1 MEILRFSASLA
12 ERIGYRPYDVKLASS
27 IEIAKGEGEAHAYV
41 LYLEA
46 GGVIGPHEAG
56 FGQIFFAAAGS
67 GWVAGPDNQRVVLSE
82 GEAAFISRGEVH
94 SKGSEA
100 GMTALMVQV
109 RDLAARVGQQPDEP
123 TVSDTGDHR

>member
-46 GGVIGPHEAG
+46 GGVIGPHGAG

-94 SKGSEA
+94 
-100 GMTALMVQV
+100 
-109 RDLAARVGQQPDEP
+109 RRAANPE
-123 TVSDTGDHR
+123 